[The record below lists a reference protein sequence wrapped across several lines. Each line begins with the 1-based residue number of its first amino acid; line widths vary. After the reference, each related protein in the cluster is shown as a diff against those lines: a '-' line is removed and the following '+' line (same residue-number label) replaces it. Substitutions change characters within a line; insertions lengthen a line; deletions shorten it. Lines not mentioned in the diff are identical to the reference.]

1 MRLGIM
7 QPYFFPYLGY
17 FALIKYCNRFIFF
30 DTPQYIRHGWCNRNR
45 ILKQDGTPSYIT
57 VPVKKSPRETPIN
70 KILIDNSADWR
81 GKIFGQLNI
90 YRKSAPNYDNVIEF
104 LREILGG
111 ECECLSQLCI
121 DTTKAVCSL
130 LGIRTEFDTFSEMNI
145 AIDDVNAPDEWALN
159 ITKALGYECYVN
171 PPGGIEFFDRAK
183 YEHSGIKLEFLA
195 ANLHEYSQMKGHE
208 FVPGL
213 SVIDALMFLKPDE
226 VSAMLD
232 DYSVM

>member
-90 YRKSAPNYDNVIEF
+90 YRKSAPNYDRVIEF
-104 LREILGG
+104 LRGVLGG
-111 ECECLSQLCI
+111 EYESLSRLCI

-130 LGIRTEFDTFSEMNI
+130 LGIRTEFDTLSEMDI
-145 AIDDVNAPDEWALN
+145 VFDEPHAPDEWCLN
-159 ITKALGYECYVN
+159 ITKALDYPCYVN
-171 PPGGIEFFDRAK
+171 PPGGMSFYDRAK
-183 YEHSGIKLEFLA
+183 YERSGIKLEFLA